1 MVIMVM
7 DEDDFELG
15 KPIIKTQQ
23 KGILVLR
30 AIPEN
35 PISLILRK
43 IYHLSSKT
51 LFTQSAPSAVAENRC
66 MEGPVNLVHV
76 VAICNPALYF
86 CCFY

>member
-1 MVIMVM
+1 MLISN
-7 DEDDFELG
+7 
-15 KPIIKTQQ
+15 
-23 KGILVLR
+23 VL

-66 MEGPVNLVHV
+66 MEGPVNLVL
-76 VAICNPALYF
+76 VAWNFAIQYYTFA
-86 CCFY
+86 CFY